1 MEVQDCVWQA
11 ASSVDCRQYHLVSTP
26 DRTTAAAFPQ
36 YAAGEV
42 LADSASL
49 QWPGLYVRRYRFPRV
64 VDRFLVP
71 ATPEPLISC
80 GLAGSAEFR
89 ERELGETWVTRQIG
103 RGDIFVTRSK
113 TPYEVR
119 FSSPAG
125 DELEIIQVHV
135 AVDQW
140 LASLEA
146 VYPGKADEVEAI
158 DFFGRDEGLAH
169 LCFACAE
176 LLSARTPGKFKRIAD
191 LAQLLASFLAEKY
204 TDVASEKPD
213 FHGGLSI
220 RRLRKVENFVSK
232 HLAAEISIDALAELV
247 ELSPFHFSRVFKQAT
262 GVTPLQFVTRE
273 RITRAQQ
280 LIRETSRS
288 LTDVALEVG
297 YTSPSYF
304 TKVFWRVTGVT
315 PTEVPWLPLK
325 RPAPLF
331 PARSG

>member
-1 MEVQDCVWQA
+1 VRLRFRIAFGKLRRLSFADNTIVN
-11 ASSVDCRQYHLVSTP
+11 TP
-26 DRTTAAAFPQ
+26 DRTTAAAFPR

-49 QWPGLYVRRYRFPRV
+49 QWPGLYVRRYGFPRV

-135 AVDQW
+135 AVDQF
-140 LASLEA
+140 LAALEA
-146 VYPGKADEVEAI
+146 VYPGKADEVDVI
-158 DFFGRDEGLAH
+158 DLFGRDEALAY

-176 LLSARTPGKFKRIAD
+176 MLSAGTLGKSKRVAD
-191 LAQLLASFLAEKY
+191 LTQLIASFLVEKY
-204 TDVASEKPD
+204 TDAASEKPD
-213 FHGGLSI
+213 FRGGLPI
-220 RRLRKVENFVSK
+220 RQLRKVEDYVSGN
-232 HLAAEISIDALAELV
+232 LAEEISVEALAELV
-247 ELSPFHFSRVFKQAT
+247 DLSPFHFSRVFKQAT
-262 GVTPLQFVTRE
+262 GMTPLQFVTRE

-288 LTDVALEVG
+288 LIEIALDVG

-304 TKVFWRVTGVT
+304 TKVFRRVTRVT
-315 PTEVPWLPLK
+315 PTE
-325 RPAPLF
+325 F
-331 PARSG
+331 RSSL